1 MCQRLDELIKSRSLH
16 LHQIAIWTSICKYY
30 TAKVDLNMNP
40 ACSARLCMNGAGAGV
55 CFPPLRQRPCP
66 EESTLFVDLSVRRS
80 RVEHS
85 FFMGIGRKWFF
96 AYNSGTRRSPEP
108 KLRILVGLLGPVRT
122 RLATTSGTVRFRSYG
137 GAKSKLWE
145 PVARPS
151 EGLSTRARWR
161 WIGGNFKFNFVS
173 NSFPTDSAKPVPLAV
188 VSLDSR

>member
-1 MCQRLDELIKSRSLH
+1 MEQKH
-16 LHQIAIWTSICKYY
+16 GFVY
-30 TAKVDLNMNP
+30 
-40 ACSARLCMNGAGAGV
+40 
-55 CFPPLRQRPCP
+55 PPLFASGLARKRAPCRPP
-66 EESTLFVDLSVRRS
+66 LLVRPRSGGPSVRRS
-80 RVEHS
+80 RFEHS
-85 FFMGIGRKWFF
+85 FFMGIARKWFF

-122 RLATTSGTVRFRSYG
+122 RPATTSGAFRIYG

-161 WIGGNFKFNFVS
+161 WIGGNFNFVS